1 MAEVAHSR
9 LGASSHYR
17 WEACPGSVKASEG
30 IPNESSVYAEE
41 GTLAH
46 DVAANYLLARP
57 GWANGPGVTE
67 EMVEAVQVY
76 TDHVNS
82 LRALLPSFE
91 AVEQRLD
98 LSEYHP
104 ALFGTADYV
113 CYFDKEKTLHV
124 VDYKHGAG
132 IPVEVVGNTQLMYY
146 GLGALH
152 MNKFPVE
159 RIILTIVQPRCYH
172 TDGPVRSWETDPITM
187 LDFSFDLVDQAVR
200 TEAPD
205 APLIAGDHCRFCPAQ
220 PTCPKP
226 RELAMGLATAGFSDL
241 SAVEPERLALYLEKI
256 PQIKA
261 WCEAVHQYAHAQ
273 AALGHVPPGW
283 KLVDKRANRKWV
295 EGTDVS
301 MLEMALDMHGTSLID
316 VKIKSPAAVEKLL
329 LKDKKFILD
338 QFVVKESS
346 GKTLVQTN
354 DDRPAV
360 KGRIESMF
368 TEE

>member
-1 MAEVAHSR
+1 M
-9 LGASSHYR
+9 
-17 WEACPGSVKASEG
+17 
-30 IPNESSVYAEE
+30 
-41 GTLAH
+41 
-46 DVAANYLLARP
+46 
-57 GWANGPGVTE
+57 
-67 EMVEAVQVY
+67 
-76 TDHVNS
+76 
-82 LRALLPSFE
+82 
-91 AVEQRLD
+91 
-98 LSEYHP
+98 
-104 ALFGTADYV
+104 
-113 CYFDKEKTLHV
+113 
-124 VDYKHGAG
+124 DYKHGAG

-205 APLIAGDHCRFCPAQ
+205 APLVAGDHCRFCPAQ

-226 RELAMGLATAGFSDL
+226 RELAMGLATSGFSDL

-283 KLVDKRANRKWV
+283 KLVDKRANRRWNPDASPS
-295 EGTDVS
+295 EIMDT
-301 MLEMALDMHGTSLID
+301 LDLLKD
-316 VKIKSPAAVEKLL
+316 EFWDQKPKSPAQVEKRIH
-329 LKDKKFILD
+329 KDKKFLLD

-346 GKTLVQTN
+346 GKTLVQTK

-360 KGRIESMF
+360 KGTIESMF